1 MQKSLTLYPRYITD
15 GSSFAGILSANG
27 TGQDYRTLSKDK
39 GHEKPD
45 SLVVGTIG
53 FDTSALYGKSKA
65 CVLNEYTISANVWVD
80 PERSDCGVTNT
91 LRPRLITNYAINNTA
106 LTVNSFIDQDSGFG
120 SIGWMN
126 AEKSGAQGR
135 TVTLLSD
142 SRTDVIGYEKML
154 GFYLTMREW
163 QWKVFFTSQ
172 KSYMSNLSANVK
184 YTARYYARF
193 YNENGAKLIETQTVD
208 GGNAPIVTE
217 EVLSACQKEGYRIF
231 GWRANDGNIYS
242 VMPVREDTD
251 INFMPVYERIYF
263 RVTVPEGN
271 GGAWRIRTFDETAQE
286 WVDRETQYL
295 DNNYYC
301 YIAYGEKLK
310 IESTGFIN
318 PSEDL
323 KIIINGTEKTFDGS
337 GGNMLKIFETEKLTE
352 NITVSSVEAVPV
364 YFDITTSSNTGGKV
378 TPSFQTLRASE
389 YSVAFTPDTGYRIS
403 AISKNGSPVTVTDE
417 SGMTITE
424 TAQENVNYEVTFV
437 KIKIPITITH
447 DGGVSV
453 SGETLVDYG
462 DIASLK
468 ITALEGYSIDTVSLN
483 GSVAADFFKKQE
495 SYTIKKP
502 CLEPISI
509 DITSSNNLVTIT
521 ALECENGQIR
531 GDIGT
536 FIKGKGTLEIY
547 AQPSLS
553 YSFES
558 WVGVDWTTREVT
570 IDSATAEDSYTISA
584 TFKKYDCKVEAGFS
598 EYFFIGEYGDLV
610 YGGTVEIVGA
620 SDISQPY
627 GNVTE
632 GYAQAGTDVTFIV
645 HPDDGFEVE
654 RIKWTIAGQEYS
666 TTESSVTFENI
677 LSDREV
683 WIKLAAKKINVTVVV
698 DSPDGKLTGGTHL
711 GRREYTQEFKYG
723 GSTTL
728 EVIPDD
734 GYYFIKWS
742 DDVYNAERDFLIPTH
757 DVTLTAYFRRY
768 EYDID
773 IAAENHGKIELTTD
787 GVTAEGKATAKHFDD
802 VLLKITPDFGWRV
815 SEILLDGVP
824 ITAQATITRHEAR
837 YTLEGVDKAHGF
849 EVRYEPKMYT
859 NGRKLIDYYPPVIAS
874 IKDMQQIVGS
884 QQPMIEELWDAVS
897 FVTENQFIDSS
908 TEEGVKEWEDELGI
922 VPSVHDTFEQ
932 RKKRLKNRWVPDNRF
947 TIPWLWEWLK
957 RVSERDDIRVPT
969 VNDYVLTVRLPAIVD
984 YFTILNELEM
994 YKPANIGVNA
1004 QISLEDGTQKLTAG
1018 VGIVSKFKIT
1028 LESEAIESG
1037 N

>member
-39 GHEKPD
+39 GHENPD
-45 SLVVGTIG
+45 SLVIGTIG

-91 LRPRLITNYAINNTA
+91 LRPRLITNYAISNTA
-106 LTVNSFIDQDSGFG
+106 LTVNSFNDQDSGFG

-135 TVTLLSD
+135 TVTLFSGNMAG
-142 SRTDVIGYEKML
+142 VIGQQKML

-172 KSYMSNLSANVK
+172 KSYMSNLTANVK

-337 GGNMLKIFETEKLTE
+337 GGNVLKIFETEKLTE

-364 YFDITTSSNTGGKV
+364 YFDITTSSNAGGKV

-424 TAQENVNYEVTFV
+424 TARENVNYEVTFV

-462 DIASLK
+462 EMASWK
-468 ITALEGYSIDTVSLN
+468 ITALEGYSIDTVSLD
-483 GSVAADFFKKQE
+483 GSVVADFFKKQE
-495 SYTIKKP
+495 SYTLSRP

-521 ALECENGQIR
+521 ALECENGVIR

-536 FIKGKGTLEIY
+536 FIKGKGVLKLEAKPNEGYYFSSWSGADFAEQNVTL
-547 AQPSLS
+547 
-553 YSFES
+553 
-558 WVGVDWTTREVT
+558 D
-570 IDSATAEDSYTISA
+570 TAEAENSYTLSA
-584 TFKKYDCKVEAGFS
+584 VFEKYKLKITVTTLGKGYVEKSAD
-598 EYFFIGEYGDLV
+598 Y
-610 YGGTVEIVGA
+610 
-620 SDISQPY
+620 
-627 GNVTE
+627 
-632 GYAQAGTDVTFIV
+632 
-645 HPDDGFEVE
+645 
-654 RIKWTIAGQEYS
+654 
-666 TTESSVTFENI
+666 
-677 LSDREV
+677 
-683 WIKLAAKKINVTVVV
+683 V
-698 DSPDGKLTGGTHL
+698 D
-711 GRREYTQEFKYG
+711 YG
-723 GSTTL
+723 GS
-728 EVIPDD
+728 
-734 GYYFIKWS
+734 
-742 DDVYNAERDFLIPTH
+742 
-757 DVTLTAYFRRY
+757 VTLTAIPDYGYFFDSWRY
-768 EYDID
+768 QYELKHENPLTISNIQGDVTEEAWFFPNQVEVALIVQSPDGNVGGMIEVTDYSIPQFEDKWQYGGELTIVATPAEGYRFIRWSDGVSTSVRNFLVPASDTSLTAYCRQFEYDID
-773 IAAENHGKIELTTD
+773 ISSENHGKIELTT
-787 GVTAEGKATAKHFDD
+787 GVVTADGKATAKHFDD

-837 YTLEGVDKAHGF
+837 YTLECVDKAHRF
-849 EVRYEPKMYT
+849 EVRIEPKMYT
-859 NGRKLIDYYPPVIAS
+859 NGRKLIDY
-874 IKDMQQIVGS
+874 
-884 QQPMIEELWDAVS
+884 
-897 FVTENQFIDSS
+897 
-908 TEEGVKEWEDELGI
+908 
-922 VPSVHDTFEQ
+922 
-932 RKKRLKNRWVPDNRF
+932 
-947 TIPWLWEWLK
+947 
-957 RVSERDDIRVPT
+957 
-969 VNDYVLTVRLPAIVD
+969 
-984 YFTILNELEM
+984 
-994 YKPANIGVNA
+994 
-1004 QISLEDGTQKLTAG
+1004 
-1018 VGIVSKFKIT
+1018 
-1028 LESEAIESG
+1028 
-1037 N
+1037 

>member
-1 MQKSLTLYPRYITD
+1 MQKSLKLYPRYITD
-15 GSSFAGILSANG
+15 GSSFGGILSANG

-39 GHEKPD
+39 GHEKTD

-91 LRPRLITNYAINNTA
+91 LRPRLITNYAISNTS
-106 LTVNSFIDQDSGFG
+106 LTVNSFNDQDSGFG

-135 TVTLLSD
+135 TVTLFSGNMAG
-142 SRTDVIGYEKML
+142 VIGQQKML

-337 GGNMLKIFETEKLTE
+337 GGNVLKIFETEKLTE

-424 TAQENVNYEVTFV
+424 TARENVNYEVTFV

-462 DIASLK
+462 DMASWE

-495 SYTIKKP
+495 SYTLKKP

-521 ALECENGQIR
+521 ALECENGVIR

-536 FIKGKGTLEIY
+536 FIKGKGVLRLEAKPDEGYYFSSWSGADFAEQNVTL
-547 AQPSLS
+547 
-553 YSFES
+553 
-558 WVGVDWTTREVT
+558 D
-570 IDSATAEDSYTISA
+570 TAEAENSYTLSA
-584 TFKKYDCKVEAGFS
+584 VFEKYSYKITVTTLGKGYVEKSADYVDYGGS
-598 EYFFIGEYGDLV
+598 VTLTAIPDYGYFFDRWRYQYELRHENPL
-610 YGGTVEIVGA
+610 T
-620 SDISQPY
+620 ISNIQ

-632 GYAQAGTDVTFIV
+632 EAWFLPNQV
-645 HPDDGFEVE
+645 EVAL
-654 RIKWTIAGQEYS
+654 IIQ
-666 TTESSVTFENI
+666 
-677 LSDREV
+677 
-683 WIKLAAKKINVTVVV
+683 
-698 DSPDGKLTGGTHL
+698 SPDGNVGGMIEVTDYSIPQF
-711 GRREYTQEFKYG
+711 EDKWQYG
-723 GSTTL
+723 GELTIVATPA
-728 EVIPDD
+728 E
-734 GYYFIKWS
+734 GYRFIRWS
-742 DDVYNAERDFLIPTH
+742 DGVSTSVRNFLVPASDTS
-757 DVTLTAYFRRY
+757 LTAYFRRY
-768 EYDID
+768 EYDVD
-773 IAAENHGKIELTTD
+773 IEAENHGKIELTTG

-802 VLLKITPDFGWRV
+802 VLMKITPDFGWRV
-815 SEILLDGVP
+815 SEILLDGIP

-837 YTLEGVDKAHGF
+837 YTLECVDKAHGF

-922 VPSVHDTFEQ
+922 VPAANDTFEQ

-947 TIPWLWEWLK
+947 TLPWLWEWLK
-957 RVSERDDIRVPT
+957 RVSERDDIKVPT
-969 VNDYVLTVRLPAIVD
+969 VTDYVLTVRLPAIVD

>member
-15 GSSFAGILSANG
+15 GSSFAGILSSNG

-91 LRPRLITNYAINNTA
+91 LRPRLITNYAISNTS
-106 LTVNSFIDQDSGFG
+106 LTVNSFNDQDSGFG

-135 TVTLLSD
+135 TVTLFSGNMAG
-142 SRTDVIGYEKML
+142 VIGQQKML

-172 KSYMSNLSANVK
+172 KSYMSNLTANVK
-184 YTARYYARF
+184 YTARYIAKF
-193 YNENGAKLIETQTVD
+193 YDINGNLISQQTVE
-208 GGNAPIVTE
+208 GGKAAEITDDILNAVNR
-217 EVLSACQKEGYRIF
+217 EGYNLV
-231 GWRANDGNIYS
+231 GWKASNGNTYTNL
-242 VMPVREDTD
+242 PTFEDTD
-251 INFMPVYERIYF
+251 VSFTPVYERIYF
-263 RVTVPEGN
+263 KFSAP
-271 GGAWRIRTFDETAQE
+271 
-286 WVDRETQYL
+286 
-295 DNNYYC
+295 NYSNVN
-301 YIAYGEKLK
+301 YIIQTYD
-310 IESTGFIN
+310 ESTQGWISNNKLVVNGTIN
-318 PSEDL
+318 WQGEYGVKVKIFLLCDDEKSEDVRVV
-323 KIIINGTEKTFDGS
+323 INGETKTFVCPNS
-337 GGNMLKIFETEKLTE
+337 YSYIQIYETEKLTE

-364 YFDITTSSNTGGKV
+364 YFDITTSSNAGGKV

-389 YSVAFTPDTGYRIS
+389 YSVAFTPDTGYKIS

-417 SGMTITE
+417 TGMTITE

-437 KIKIPITITH
+437 KIKIPVTITH
-447 DGGVSV
+447 DSGVSV

-462 DIASLK
+462 DMASWE
-468 ITALEGYSIDTVSLN
+468 ITALEGCSIDTVSLN
-483 GSVAADFFKKQE
+483 GSVVADFFKKQE
-495 SYTIKKP
+495 SYTLKKP

-598 EYFFIGEYGDLV
+598 EHFFIGEYGDLV

-632 GYAQAGTDVTFIV
+632 GYAEAGTDVTFIV

-654 RIKWTIAGQEYS
+654 RISWTIAGQEYS

-677 LSDREV
+677 LSDRMV

-711 GRREYTQEFKYG
+711 GRREYTQEFNYG

-728 EVIPDD
+728 EVIPDE

-742 DDVYNAERDFLIPTH
+742 DDVYNAKRDFLIPTH

-773 IAAENHGKIELTTD
+773 ISAENHGKIELTTD
-787 GVTAEGKATAKHFDD
+787 GVTSEGKATAKHFDD

-837 YTLEGVDKAHGF
+837 YTLECVDKAHRF

-957 RVSERDDIRVPT
+957 RVSERDDIKVPT
-969 VNDYVLTVRLPAIVD
+969 VTDYVLTVRLPAIVD

-1004 QISLEDGTQKLTAG
+1004 QISLDNGTQKLTAG
-1018 VGIVSKFKIT
+1018 VGIVSTFKIT
-1028 LESEAIESG
+1028 LGREALESG

>member
-15 GSSFAGILSANG
+15 GSSFGGILSSNG

-39 GHEKPD
+39 GHEKTD

-91 LRPRLITNYAINNTA
+91 LRPRLITNYAISNTS
-106 LTVNSFIDQDSGFG
+106 LTVNSFNDQDSGFG

-135 TVTLLSD
+135 TVTLFSGNMAG
-142 SRTDVIGYEKML
+142 VIGQQKML

-337 GGNMLKIFETEKLTE
+337 GGNVLKIFETEKLTE

-424 TAQENVNYEVTFV
+424 TARENVNYEVTFV

-462 DIASLK
+462 SIASWK

-495 SYTIKKP
+495 SYTLKKP

-521 ALECENGQIR
+521 ALECENGVIR

-536 FIKGKGTLEIY
+536 FIKGKGVLRLEAKPDEGYYFSSWSGADFAEQNVTL
-547 AQPSLS
+547 
-553 YSFES
+553 
-558 WVGVDWTTREVT
+558 D
-570 IDSATAEDSYTISA
+570 TAKAENSYTLSA
-584 TFKKYDCKVEAGFS
+584 VFEKYSYKITVTTLGKGYVEKSADYVDYGGS
-598 EYFFIGEYGDLV
+598 VTLTAIPDYGYFFDSWKYQTELKHENPLTISNIQGD
-610 YGGTVEIVGA
+610 
-620 SDISQPY
+620 
-627 GNVTE
+627 VTE
-632 GYAQAGTDVTFIV
+632 EAWFFPNQVEVALIV
-645 HPDDGFEVE
+645 
-654 RIKWTIAGQEYS
+654 Q
-666 TTESSVTFENI
+666 
-677 LSDREV
+677 
-683 WIKLAAKKINVTVVV
+683 
-698 DSPDGKLTGGTHL
+698 SPDGNVGGMIEVTDYSIPQF
-711 GRREYTQEFKYG
+711 EDKWQYG
-723 GSTTL
+723 GELTIVATPA
-728 EVIPDD
+728 E
-734 GYYFIKWS
+734 GYRFIRWS
-742 DDVYNAERDFLIPTH
+742 DGVSTSVRKFLVPASDTS
-757 DVTLTAYFRRY
+757 LTAYFRRY

-773 IAAENHGKIELTTD
+773 ISAENHGKIELTTG
-787 GVTAEGKATAKHFDD
+787 GVTAEGKVTAKHFDD

-815 SEILLDGVP
+815 SEILLDGIP
-824 ITAQATITRHEAR
+824 ITVQATITRHEAR
-837 YTLEGVDKAHGF
+837 YTLECVDKAHRF

-859 NGRKLIDYYPPVIAS
+859 NGRRLIDYYPPVIAS

-969 VNDYVLTVRLPAIVD
+969 VSDYVLTVRLPAIVD

-1004 QISLEDGTQKLTAG
+1004 QISLDNGTQKLTSG

>member
-91 LRPRLITNYAINNTA
+91 LRPRLITNYAISNTS
-106 LTVNSFIDQDSGFG
+106 LTVNSFNDQDSGFG

-135 TVTLLSD
+135 TVTLFSGNMAG
-142 SRTDVIGYEKML
+142 VIGQQKML

-310 IESTGFIN
+310 IDSIGFIN

-323 KIIINGTEKTFDGS
+323 KVTINGTEKTFDGS
-337 GGNMLKIFETEKLTE
+337 GGNVIKIFETEKLTE

-364 YFDITTSSNTGGKV
+364 YFDITTSSNTGGEI

-389 YSVAFTPDTGYRIS
+389 YSVAFTPDTGYKIS

-424 TAQENVNYEVTFV
+424 TARENVNYEVTFV
-437 KIKIPITITH
+437 KIKIQITITH

-462 DIASLK
+462 DMASWE

-483 GSVAADFFKKQE
+483 GSVVADFFKKQE
-495 SYTIKKP
+495 SYTLKKP

-521 ALECENGQIR
+521 ALECENGEIV

-536 FIKGKGTLEIY
+536 FIKGKGVLKLEAKPDEGYYFSSWSGADFAEQNVTLDTAEAENSY
-547 AQPSLS
+547 TLGAVFEK
-553 YSFES
+553 YSFKITVTTLGKGYVEKS
-558 WVGVDWTTREVT
+558 ADYVDYGGSVT
-570 IDSATAEDSYTISA
+570 LTAIPDYGYFFDRWRYQSELKHENPLTISN
-584 TFKKYDCKVEAGFS
+584 
-598 EYFFIGEYGDLV
+598 IQ
-610 YGGTVEIVGA
+610 GG
-620 SDISQPY
+620 
-627 GNVTE
+627 VTE
-632 GYAQAGTDVTFIV
+632 EAWFFPNQVEVALIV
-645 HPDDGFEVE
+645 
-654 RIKWTIAGQEYS
+654 Q
-666 TTESSVTFENI
+666 
-677 LSDREV
+677 
-683 WIKLAAKKINVTVVV
+683 
-698 DSPDGKLTGGTHL
+698 SPDGNVGGMIEVTDYSIPQF
-711 GRREYTQEFKYG
+711 EDKWQYG
-723 GSTTL
+723 GELTIVATPA
-728 EVIPDD
+728 E
-734 GYYFIKWS
+734 GYRFIRWS
-742 DDVYNAERDFLIPTH
+742 DGVSTSVRNFLVPASDTS
-757 DVTLTAYFRRY
+757 LTAYFRRY
-768 EYDID
+768 EYDVD
-773 IAAENHGKIELTTD
+773 IEAENHGKIELTTD

-837 YTLEGVDKAHGF
+837 YILECVDKAHRF

-947 TIPWLWEWLK
+947 TLPWLWEWLK
-957 RVSERDDIRVPT
+957 RVSERDDIKIPT
-969 VNDYVLTVRLPAIVD
+969 VSDYVLTVRLPAIVD

-1004 QISLEDGTQKLTAG
+1004 QISLEDGTQKLTSG

-1028 LESEAIESG
+1028 LESEALESG

>member
-15 GSSFAGILSANG
+15 GSSFAGILSSNG

-39 GHEKPD
+39 GHEKSD

-91 LRPRLITNYAINNTA
+91 LRPRLITNYAISNTA

-135 TVTLLSD
+135 TVTLFSGNMAG
-142 SRTDVIGYEKML
+142 VIGQQKML

-337 GGNMLKIFETEKLTE
+337 GGNVLKIFETEKLTE

-378 TPSFQTLRASE
+378 TPGFQTLRASE

-424 TAQENVNYEVTFV
+424 TARENVNYEVTFV

-462 DIASLK
+462 DMASWE

-483 GSVAADFFKKQE
+483 GSVVADFFKKQE
-495 SYTIKKP
+495 SYTLKKP

-521 ALECENGQIR
+521 ALECENGEIV

-536 FIKGKGTLEIY
+536 FIKGKGVLRLEAKPDEGYYFSSWSGADFAEQNVTL
-547 AQPSLS
+547 
-553 YSFES
+553 
-558 WVGVDWTTREVT
+558 D
-570 IDSATAEDSYTISA
+570 TAEAENSYTLSA
-584 TFKKYDCKVEAGFS
+584 VFEKYSYKITVTTLGKGYVEKSADYVDYGGS
-598 EYFFIGEYGDLV
+598 VTLTAIPDYGYFFDRWRYQYELKHENPLTISNIQGD
-610 YGGTVEIVGA
+610 
-620 SDISQPY
+620 
-627 GNVTE
+627 VTE
-632 GYAQAGTDVTFIV
+632 EAWFLPNQVEVALIV
-645 HPDDGFEVE
+645 
-654 RIKWTIAGQEYS
+654 Q
-666 TTESSVTFENI
+666 
-677 LSDREV
+677 
-683 WIKLAAKKINVTVVV
+683 
-698 DSPDGKLTGGTHL
+698 SPDGNVGGMIEVTDYSIPQF
-711 GRREYTQEFKYG
+711 EDKWQYG
-723 GSTTL
+723 GELTIVATPA
-728 EVIPDD
+728 E
-734 GYYFIKWS
+734 GYRFIRWS
-742 DDVYNAERDFLIPTH
+742 DGVSTSVRNFLVPASDTS
-757 DVTLTAYFRRY
+757 LTAYFRRY

-773 IAAENHGKIELTTD
+773 IAAENHGKIELTTG

-837 YTLEGVDKAHGF
+837 YTLECVDKAHRF

-859 NGRKLIDYYPPVIAS
+859 NGRRLIDYYPPVIAS

-922 VPSVHDTFEQ
+922 VPAANDTFEQ

-947 TIPWLWEWLK
+947 TLPWLWEWLK
-957 RVSERDDIRVPT
+957 RVSERDDIKIPT
-969 VNDYVLTVRLPAIVD
+969 VTDYVLTVRLPAIVD

-1004 QISLEDGTQKLTAG
+1004 QISLDNGTQKLTAG
-1018 VGIVSKFKIT
+1018 VGIVSTFKIT

>member
-135 TVTLLSD
+135 TVTLFSGNMAG
-142 SRTDVIGYEKML
+142 VIGQQKML

-310 IESTGFIN
+310 IDSIGFIN

-337 GGNMLKIFETEKLTE
+337 GGNVIKIFETEKLTE

-364 YFDITTSSNTGGKV
+364 YFDITISSNAGGKV

-417 SGMTITE
+417 TGMTITE
-424 TAQENVNYEVTFV
+424 TARENVNYEVTFV

-462 DIASLK
+462 DMASWE

-483 GSVAADFFKKQE
+483 GSVVADFFKKQE
-495 SYTIKKP
+495 SYTLKKP

-521 ALECENGQIR
+521 ALECENGEIV

-536 FIKGKGTLEIY
+536 FIKGKGVLKLEAKPDEGYYFSSWSGADFAEQNVTL
-547 AQPSLS
+547 
-553 YSFES
+553 
-558 WVGVDWTTREVT
+558 D
-570 IDSATAEDSYTISA
+570 TAEAENSYTLSA
-584 TFKKYDCKVEAGFS
+584 VFEKYSYKITVTTLGKGYVEKSADYVDYGGS
-598 EYFFIGEYGDLV
+598 VTLTAIPDYGYFFDRWRYQYELRHENPLTISNIQGD
-610 YGGTVEIVGA
+610 
-620 SDISQPY
+620 
-627 GNVTE
+627 VTE
-632 GYAQAGTDVTFIV
+632 EAWFLPNQVEVALIV
-645 HPDDGFEVE
+645 
-654 RIKWTIAGQEYS
+654 Q
-666 TTESSVTFENI
+666 
-677 LSDREV
+677 
-683 WIKLAAKKINVTVVV
+683 
-698 DSPDGKLTGGTHL
+698 SPDGNVGGMIEVTDYSIPQF
-711 GRREYTQEFKYG
+711 EDKWQYG
-723 GSTTL
+723 GELTIVATPA
-728 EVIPDD
+728 E
-734 GYYFIKWS
+734 GYRFIKWS
-742 DDVYNAERDFLIPTH
+742 DGVSTSVRNFLVPASDTS
-757 DVTLTAYFRRY
+757 LTAYFRRY

-773 IAAENHGKIELTTD
+773 ISAENHGKIELTTG

-837 YTLEGVDKAHGF
+837 YTLECVDKAHRF

-859 NGRKLIDYYPPVIAS
+859 NGRRLIDYYPPVIAS

-947 TIPWLWEWLK
+947 TLPWLWEWLK

-969 VNDYVLTVRLPAIVD
+969 VSDYVLTVRLPAIVD

-1028 LESEAIESG
+1028 LESEALESG

>member
-15 GSSFAGILSANG
+15 GSSFGGILSSNG

-135 TVTLLSD
+135 TVTLFSGNMAG
-142 SRTDVIGYEKML
+142 VIGQQKML

-172 KSYMSNLSANVK
+172 KSYMSNLTANVK

-310 IESTGFIN
+310 IDSIGFIN

-323 KIIINGTEKTFDGS
+323 KVIINGTEKTFDGS
-337 GGNMLKIFETEKLTE
+337 GGNVLKIFETEKLTE

-424 TAQENVNYEVTFV
+424 TARENVNYEVTFA
-437 KIKIPITITH
+437 KIKIQITITH

-462 DIASLK
+462 SIASWE

-495 SYTIKKP
+495 SYTLKKP

-521 ALECENGQIR
+521 ALECENGEIV

-536 FIKGKGTLEIY
+536 FIKGKGILKLEAKPDEGYYFSSWSGADFAEQNVTLDTAEAENSY
-547 AQPSLS
+547 TLS
-553 YSFES
+553 AVFEKYSYKITVTTLGRGYVEKSADYVDYGGSVTLTAIPDYGYFFDS
-558 WVGVDWTTREVT
+558 WRYHQYEPELKHKNPLTISNIQGHVTEEAWFLPNQVGV
-570 IDSATAEDSYTISA
+570 A
-584 TFKKYDCKVEAGFS
+584 
-598 EYFFIGEYGDLV
+598 L
-610 YGGTVEIVGA
+610 IV
-620 SDISQPY
+620 Q
-627 GNVTE
+627 
-632 GYAQAGTDVTFIV
+632 
-645 HPDDGFEVE
+645 
-654 RIKWTIAGQEYS
+654 
-666 TTESSVTFENI
+666 
-677 LSDREV
+677 
-683 WIKLAAKKINVTVVV
+683 
-698 DSPDGKLTGGTHL
+698 SPDGNVGGMIEVTDYSIPQF
-711 GRREYTQEFKYG
+711 EDKWQYG
-723 GSTTL
+723 GELTIVATPA
-728 EVIPDD
+728 E
-734 GYYFIKWS
+734 GYRFIKWS
-742 DDVYNAERDFLIPTH
+742 DGVSTSVRNFLVPASDTS
-757 DVTLTAYFRRY
+757 LTAYFRRY
-768 EYDID
+768 EYDVD
-773 IAAENHGKIELTTD
+773 IAAENHGKIELTT
-787 GVTAEGKATAKHFDD
+787 GGATTEGKATAKHFDN

-837 YTLEGVDKAHGF
+837 YTLEGVDKAHRF

-859 NGRKLIDYYPPVIAS
+859 NGRRLIDYYPPVIAS

-969 VNDYVLTVRLPAIVD
+969 VSDYVLTVRLPAIVD

-1004 QISLEDGTQKLTAG
+1004 QISLDNGTQKLTSG

>member
-1 MQKSLTLYPRYITD
+1 MQKSLKLYPRYITD
-15 GSSFAGILSANG
+15 GSSFGGILSANG

-39 GHEKPD
+39 GHEKTD

-91 LRPRLITNYAINNTA
+91 LRPRLITNYAISNTS
-106 LTVNSFIDQDSGFG
+106 LTVNSFNDQDSGFG

-135 TVTLLSD
+135 TVTLFSGNMAG
-142 SRTDVIGYEKML
+142 VIGQQKML

-310 IESTGFIN
+310 IDSIGFIN

-337 GGNMLKIFETEKLTE
+337 GGNVLKIFETEKLTE

-364 YFDITTSSNTGGKV
+364 YFNITTSSNAGGKV

-389 YSVAFTPDTGYRIS
+389 YSVAFTPDTGYKIS

-424 TAQENVNYEVTFV
+424 TAQENVNYEATFV

-462 DIASLK
+462 DMASWK
-468 ITALEGYSIDTVSLN
+468 ITALEGYSIDTVSLD
-483 GSVAADFFKKQE
+483 GSVVADFFKKQE
-495 SYTIKKP
+495 SYTLKKP

-521 ALECENGQIR
+521 ALECENGEIV

-536 FIKGKGTLEIY
+536 FIKGKGVLRLEAKPDEGYYFSSWSGADFAEQNVTL
-547 AQPSLS
+547 
-553 YSFES
+553 
-558 WVGVDWTTREVT
+558 D
-570 IDSATAEDSYTISA
+570 TAEAENSYTLSA
-584 TFKKYDCKVEAGFS
+584 VFEKYSYKITVTTLGKGYVEKSADYVDYGGS
-598 EYFFIGEYGDLV
+598 VTLTAIPDYGYFFDRWRYQYELRHENPLTISNIQGD
-610 YGGTVEIVGA
+610 
-620 SDISQPY
+620 
-627 GNVTE
+627 VTE
-632 GYAQAGTDVTFIV
+632 EAWFFPNQVEVALIV
-645 HPDDGFEVE
+645 
-654 RIKWTIAGQEYS
+654 Q
-666 TTESSVTFENI
+666 
-677 LSDREV
+677 
-683 WIKLAAKKINVTVVV
+683 
-698 DSPDGKLTGGTHL
+698 SPDGNVGGMIEVTDYSIPQF
-711 GRREYTQEFKYG
+711 EDKWQYG
-723 GSTTL
+723 GELTIVATPA
-728 EVIPDD
+728 E
-734 GYYFIKWS
+734 GYRFIKWS
-742 DDVYNAERDFLIPTH
+742 DGVSTSVRNFLVPASDTS
-757 DVTLTAYFRRY
+757 LTAYFRRY

-773 IAAENHGKIELTTD
+773 IAAENHGKIELTT
-787 GVTAEGKATAKHFDD
+787 GGATTEGKATAKHFDN

-849 EVRYEPKMYT
+849 EVRFEPKMYT

-957 RVSERDDIRVPT
+957 RVSERDDIKIPT
-969 VNDYVLTVRLPAIVD
+969 VSDYVLTVRLPAIVD

-1004 QISLEDGTQKLTAG
+1004 QISLEDGTQKLTSG

>member
-39 GHEKPD
+39 GHEKTD

-53 FDTSALYGKSKA
+53 FDTSALHGKSKA

-91 LRPRLITNYAINNTA
+91 LRPRLITNYAISNTA

-135 TVTLLSD
+135 TVTLFSGNMAG
-142 SRTDVIGYEKML
+142 VIGQQKML

-337 GGNMLKIFETEKLTE
+337 GGNVLKIFETEKLTE

-364 YFDITTSSNTGGKV
+364 YFDITTSSNAGGKV
-378 TPSFQTLRASE
+378 TPGFQTLRASE

-424 TAQENVNYEVTFV
+424 TARENVNYEVTFV

-447 DGGVSV
+447 DGAVSV

-462 DIASLK
+462 DMASWE

-483 GSVAADFFKKQE
+483 GSVVADFFKKQE
-495 SYTIKKP
+495 SYTLKKP

-521 ALECENGQIR
+521 ALECENGGIV

-536 FIKGKGTLEIY
+536 FIKGKGVLKLEAKPDEGYYFSSWSGADFAEQNVTL
-547 AQPSLS
+547 
-553 YSFES
+553 
-558 WVGVDWTTREVT
+558 D
-570 IDSATAEDSYTISA
+570 TAEAENSYTLSA
-584 TFKKYDCKVEAGFS
+584 VFEKYSYKITVTTLGKGYVEKSADYVDYGGS
-598 EYFFIGEYGDLV
+598 VTLTAIPDYGYFFDRWRYQYELKHENPLTISNIQGD
-610 YGGTVEIVGA
+610 
-620 SDISQPY
+620 
-627 GNVTE
+627 VTE
-632 GYAQAGTDVTFIV
+632 EAWFLPNQVKVALIV
-645 HPDDGFEVE
+645 
-654 RIKWTIAGQEYS
+654 Q
-666 TTESSVTFENI
+666 
-677 LSDREV
+677 
-683 WIKLAAKKINVTVVV
+683 
-698 DSPDGKLTGGTHL
+698 SPDGNVGGMIEVTDYSIPQF
-711 GRREYTQEFKYG
+711 EDKWQYG
-723 GSTTL
+723 GELTIVATPA
-728 EVIPDD
+728 E
-734 GYYFIKWS
+734 GYRFIKWS
-742 DDVYNAERDFLIPTH
+742 DGVSTSVRKFLVPASDTS
-757 DVTLTAYFRRY
+757 LTAYFRRY

-773 IAAENHGKIELTTD
+773 ISAENHGKNELTTD
-787 GVTAEGKATAKHFDD
+787 GVTAEGKVTAKHFDD

-837 YTLEGVDKAHGF
+837 YTLEGVDKAHRF

-859 NGRKLIDYYPPVIAS
+859 NGRRLIDYYPPVIAS

-908 TEEGVKEWEDELGI
+908 TEEGVKEWGDELGI

-947 TIPWLWEWLK
+947 TLPWLWEWLK
-957 RVSERDDIRVPT
+957 RVSERDDIKIPT
-969 VNDYVLTVRLPAIVD
+969 VTDYVLTVRLPAIVD

-1018 VGIVSKFKIT
+1018 VGIVSTFKIT

>member
-15 GSSFAGILSANG
+15 GSSFGGILSSNG

-45 SLVVGTIG
+45 SLVIGTIG

-91 LRPRLITNYAINNTA
+91 LRPRLITSYAINNTS
-106 LTVNSFIDQDSGFG
+106 LTVNSFNDQDSGFG

-135 TVTLLSD
+135 TVTLFSGNMAG
-142 SRTDVIGYEKML
+142 VIGQQKML

-310 IESTGFIN
+310 IDSIGFIN

-323 KIIINGTEKTFDGS
+323 KVIINGTEKTFDGS
-337 GGNMLKIFETEKLTE
+337 DGNVIKIFETEKLTE

-364 YFDITTSSNTGGKV
+364 YFDITTSSNAGGKV

-403 AISKNGSPVTVTDE
+403 AIIKNGSPVTVTNE

-424 TAQENVNYEVTFV
+424 TAQENVNYEATFV
-437 KIKIPITITH
+437 KIKIPVTITH
-447 DGGVSV
+447 DSGVSV

-462 DIASLK
+462 DMASWE

-483 GSVAADFFKKQE
+483 GSVVADFFKKQE
-495 SYTIKKP
+495 SYTLKKP

-521 ALECENGQIR
+521 ALECENGEIV

-536 FIKGKGTLEIY
+536 FIKGKGVLKLEAKPDEGYYFSSWSGADFAEQNVTL
-547 AQPSLS
+547 
-553 YSFES
+553 
-558 WVGVDWTTREVT
+558 D
-570 IDSATAEDSYTISA
+570 TAEAENSYTLSA
-584 TFKKYDCKVEAGFS
+584 VFEKYSYKITVTTLGKGYVEKSADYVDYGGS
-598 EYFFIGEYGDLV
+598 VTLTAIPDYGYFFDRWRYQYELRHENPLTISNIQGD
-610 YGGTVEIVGA
+610 
-620 SDISQPY
+620 
-627 GNVTE
+627 VTE
-632 GYAQAGTDVTFIV
+632 EAWFLPNQVEVALIV
-645 HPDDGFEVE
+645 
-654 RIKWTIAGQEYS
+654 Q
-666 TTESSVTFENI
+666 
-677 LSDREV
+677 
-683 WIKLAAKKINVTVVV
+683 
-698 DSPDGKLTGGTHL
+698 SPDGNVGGMIEVTDYSIPQF
-711 GRREYTQEFKYG
+711 EDKWQYG
-723 GSTTL
+723 GELTIVATPA
-728 EVIPDD
+728 E
-734 GYYFIKWS
+734 GYRFIRWS
-742 DDVYNAERDFLIPTH
+742 DGVSTSVRNFLVPASDTS
-757 DVTLTAYFRRY
+757 LTAYFRRY

-773 IAAENHGKIELTTD
+773 IAAENHGKIELTTG
-787 GVTAEGKATAKHFDD
+787 GVTAEGKVTAKHFDD

-837 YTLEGVDKAHGF
+837 YTLECVDKAHRF

-922 VPSVHDTFEQ
+922 VPSVYDTFEQ

-969 VNDYVLTVRLPAIVD
+969 VTDYVLTVRLPAIVD

-1004 QISLEDGTQKLTAG
+1004 QISLEDGTQKLTSG

-1028 LESEAIESG
+1028 LESEVIDSE
-1037 N
+1037 NQTD

>member
-39 GHEKPD
+39 GHEKSD

-91 LRPRLITNYAINNTA
+91 LRPRLITNYAISNTS

-120 SIGWMN
+120 SIGWMD

-135 TVTLLSD
+135 TVTLFSGNMAG
-142 SRTDVIGYEKML
+142 VIGQQKML

-163 QWKVFFTSQ
+163 RWKVFFTSQ
-172 KSYMSNLSANVK
+172 KSYMSNLTANVK
-184 YTARYYARF
+184 YTARYIAKF
-193 YNENGAKLIETQTVD
+193 YDINGNLISQQTVE
-208 GGNAPIVTE
+208 GGKAAEITDDILNAVNR
-217 EVLSACQKEGYRIF
+217 EGYKLV
-231 GWRANDGNIYS
+231 GWKASNGNTY
-242 VMPVREDTD
+242 VNLPTFEDTD
-251 INFMPVYERIYF
+251 VSFTPVYERIYF
-263 RVTVPEGN
+263 KFSAP
-271 GGAWRIRTFDETAQE
+271 
-286 WVDRETQYL
+286 
-295 DNNYYC
+295 NYSNVN
-301 YIAYGEKLK
+301 YIIQTYD
-310 IESTGFIN
+310 ESTQGWISNNKLVVNGTIN
-318 PSEDL
+318 WQGEYGVKVKIFLLCDYEKSEDVL
-323 KIIINGTEKTFDGS
+323 AVINGETKTFVCPNSYSYIQIYD
-337 GGNMLKIFETEKLTE
+337 TEKLTE

-364 YFDITTSSNTGGKV
+364 YFDIVTSANSGGTVTSS
-378 TPSFQTLRASE
+378 FQALRASK
-389 YSVAFTPDTGYRIS
+389 YSVVITPDTGYRIS
-403 AISKNGSPVTVTDE
+403 SISKNGSPVTVADE

-424 TAQENVNYEVTFV
+424 TARENVNYEVTFA
-437 KIKIPITITH
+437 KIKIQITITH

-462 DIASLK
+462 SIASWE

-495 SYTIKKP
+495 SYTLKKP

-521 ALECENGQIR
+521 ALECENGEIV

-536 FIKGKGTLEIY
+536 FIKGKGVLKLEAKPDEGYYFSSWSGADFAEQNVTL
-547 AQPSLS
+547 
-553 YSFES
+553 
-558 WVGVDWTTREVT
+558 D
-570 IDSATAEDSYTISA
+570 TAEAENSYTLSA
-584 TFKKYDCKVEAGFS
+584 VFEKYSYKITVTTLGKGYVEKSADYVDYGGS
-598 EYFFIGEYGDLV
+598 VTLTAIPDYGYFFDRWRYQYELRHENPL
-610 YGGTVEIVGA
+610 T
-620 SDISQPY
+620 ISNIQ

-632 GYAQAGTDVTFIV
+632 EAWFLPNQVEVALIV
-645 HPDDGFEVE
+645 
-654 RIKWTIAGQEYS
+654 Q
-666 TTESSVTFENI
+666 
-677 LSDREV
+677 
-683 WIKLAAKKINVTVVV
+683 
-698 DSPDGKLTGGTHL
+698 SPDGNVGGMIEVTDYNFAPIDGEWQYGDELTIVATPA
-711 GRREYTQEFKYG
+711 E
-723 GSTTL
+723 
-728 EVIPDD
+728 
-734 GYYFIKWS
+734 GYRFIRWS
-742 DDVYNAERDFLIPTH
+742 DGVSTSVRKFLVPASDTS
-757 DVTLTAYFRRY
+757 LTAYFRRY

-773 IAAENHGKIELTTD
+773 IAAENHGKIELTTG

-824 ITAQATITRHEAR
+824 ITAQVTITRHEAR
-837 YTLEGVDKAHGF
+837 YTLECVDKAHRF

-859 NGRKLIDYYPPVIAS
+859 NGRRLIDYYPPVIAS

-969 VNDYVLTVRLPAIVD
+969 VSDYVLTVRLPAIVD

-1004 QISLEDGTQKLTAG
+1004 QISLEDGTHKLTSG

>member
-39 GHEKPD
+39 GHEKTD

-80 PERSDCGVTNT
+80 PEKSDCGVTNT
-91 LRPRLITNYAINNTA
+91 LRPRLITSYAINNTS
-106 LTVNSFIDQDSGFG
+106 LTVNSFNDQDSGFG

-135 TVTLLSD
+135 TVTLFSGNMAG
-142 SRTDVIGYEKML
+142 VIGQQKML

-337 GGNMLKIFETEKLTE
+337 GGNVIKIFETEKLTE

-364 YFDITTSSNTGGKV
+364 YFDITTSSNSGGKV
-378 TPSFQTLRASE
+378 TPSFQTLRASD

-424 TAQENVNYEVTFV
+424 TARENVNYEVTFV

-462 DIASLK
+462 DMASWE

-495 SYTIKKP
+495 SYTLKKP

-521 ALECENGQIR
+521 ALECENGGIV

-536 FIKGKGTLEIY
+536 FIKGKGVLKLEAKPDEGYYFSSWSGADFAEQNVTL
-547 AQPSLS
+547 
-553 YSFES
+553 
-558 WVGVDWTTREVT
+558 D
-570 IDSATAEDSYTISA
+570 TAEAENSYTLSA
-584 TFKKYDCKVEAGFS
+584 VFEKYKLKITVTTLGKGYVEKSADYVDYGGS
-598 EYFFIGEYGDLV
+598 VTLTAIPDYGYFFDSWKYQSELKHENPL
-610 YGGTVEIVGA
+610 T
-620 SDISQPY
+620 ISNIQGY
-627 GNVTE
+627 VTE
-632 GYAQAGTDVTFIV
+632 EAWFFPNQVEVALIV
-645 HPDDGFEVE
+645 
-654 RIKWTIAGQEYS
+654 Q
-666 TTESSVTFENI
+666 
-677 LSDREV
+677 
-683 WIKLAAKKINVTVVV
+683 
-698 DSPDGKLTGGTHL
+698 SPDGNVGGMIEVTDYSIPQF
-711 GRREYTQEFKYG
+711 EDKWQYG
-723 GSTTL
+723 GELTIVATPA
-728 EVIPDD
+728 E
-734 GYYFIKWS
+734 GYRFIRWS
-742 DDVYNAERDFLIPTH
+742 DGVSTSVRNFLVPASDTS
-757 DVTLTAYFRRY
+757 LTAYFRRY
-768 EYDID
+768 EYDVD
-773 IAAENHGKIELTTD
+773 IEAENHGKIELTTG

-837 YTLEGVDKAHGF
+837 YTLECVDKAHRF

-859 NGRKLIDYYPPVIAS
+859 NGRRLIDYYPPVIAS

-922 VPSVHDTFEQ
+922 VPSASDTFEQ

-947 TIPWLWEWLK
+947 TLPWLWEWLK
-957 RVSERDDIRVPT
+957 RVSERDDIKIPT
-969 VNDYVLTVRLPAIVD
+969 VSDYVLTVRLPAIVD

-1004 QISLEDGTQKLTAG
+1004 QISLDDGTQKLTAG

-1028 LESEAIESG
+1028 LESEVIDSE
-1037 N
+1037 NQTD

>member
-1 MQKSLTLYPRYITD
+1 MQKSLKLYPRYITD
-15 GSSFAGILSANG
+15 GSSFAGILSSNG

-39 GHEKPD
+39 GHEKTD

-53 FDTSALYGKSKA
+53 FDTSALYGKSRA

-91 LRPRLITNYAINNTA
+91 LRPRLITNYAISNTA
-106 LTVNSFIDQDSGFG
+106 LSVNSFIDQDSGFG
-120 SIGWMN
+120 KIGWMN
-126 AEKSGAQGR
+126 AEKSGAQSR
-135 TVTLLSD
+135 TVTLFSGNMAG
-142 SRTDVIGYEKML
+142 VIGQQKML

-172 KSYMSNLSANVK
+172 KSYMSNLTANVK

-337 GGNMLKIFETEKLTE
+337 GGNVLKIFETEKLTE

-364 YFDITTSSNTGGKV
+364 YFDIATSSNAGGEI
-378 TPSFQTLRASE
+378 TPGFQTLRASE

-437 KIKIPITITH
+437 KIKIQITITH

-462 DIASLK
+462 SIASWE

-483 GSVAADFFKKQE
+483 GSVVADFFKKQE
-495 SYTIKKP
+495 SYTLKKP

-521 ALECENGQIR
+521 ALECENGGIV

-536 FIKGKGTLEIY
+536 FIKGKGVLRLEAKPDEGYYFSSWSGADFAEQNVTL
-547 AQPSLS
+547 
-553 YSFES
+553 
-558 WVGVDWTTREVT
+558 D
-570 IDSATAEDSYTISA
+570 TAEAENSYTLSA
-584 TFKKYDCKVEAGFS
+584 VFEKYSYKITVTTLGKGYVEKSADYVDYGGS
-598 EYFFIGEYGDLV
+598 VTLTAIPDYGYFFDRWRYQYELRHENPLTISNIQGD
-610 YGGTVEIVGA
+610 
-620 SDISQPY
+620 
-627 GNVTE
+627 VTE
-632 GYAQAGTDVTFIV
+632 EAWFLPNQVEVALIV
-645 HPDDGFEVE
+645 
-654 RIKWTIAGQEYS
+654 Q
-666 TTESSVTFENI
+666 
-677 LSDREV
+677 
-683 WIKLAAKKINVTVVV
+683 
-698 DSPDGKLTGGTHL
+698 SPDGNVGGMIEVTDYSIPQF
-711 GRREYTQEFKYG
+711 EDKWQYG
-723 GSTTL
+723 GELTIVATPA
-728 EVIPDD
+728 E
-734 GYYFIKWS
+734 GYRFIRWS
-742 DDVYNAERDFLIPTH
+742 DGVSTSVRNFLVPASDTS
-757 DVTLTAYFRRY
+757 LTAYFRRY

-773 IAAENHGKIELTTD
+773 IAAENHGKIELTTG

-837 YTLEGVDKAHGF
+837 YILECVDKAHRF
-849 EVRYEPKMYT
+849 EVRFEPKMYT

-969 VNDYVLTVRLPAIVD
+969 VSDYVLTVRLPAIVD

-1004 QISLEDGTQKLTAG
+1004 QISLDNGTQKLTAG

-1028 LESEAIESG
+1028 LGKEALENG

>member
-15 GSSFAGILSANG
+15 GSSFGGILSSNG

-39 GHEKPD
+39 GHEKSD

-91 LRPRLITNYAINNTA
+91 LRPRLITNYAISNTS
-106 LTVNSFIDQDSGFG
+106 LTVNSFNDQDSGFG

-135 TVTLLSD
+135 TVTLFSGNMAG
-142 SRTDVIGYEKML
+142 VIGQQKML

-323 KIIINGTEKTFDGS
+323 KVIINGTEKTFDGS
-337 GGNMLKIFETEKLTE
+337 GGNVLKIFETEKLTE

-364 YFDITTSSNTGGKV
+364 YFDITTSSNAGGKV

-462 DIASLK
+462 SIASWE
-468 ITALEGYSIDTVSLN
+468 ITALEGCSIDTVSLN

-495 SYTIKKP
+495 SYTLKKP

-521 ALECENGQIR
+521 ALECENGEIV

-536 FIKGKGTLEIY
+536 FIKGKGVLKLEAKPDEGYYFSSWSGADFAEQNVTLDTAEAENSY
-547 AQPSLS
+547 TLGAVFEK
-553 YSFES
+553 YSFKITVTTLGKGYVEKS
-558 WVGVDWTTREVT
+558 ADYVDYGGSVT
-570 IDSATAEDSYTISA
+570 LTAIPDYGYFFDRWRYQSELKHENPLTISN
-584 TFKKYDCKVEAGFS
+584 
-598 EYFFIGEYGDLV
+598 IQ
-610 YGGTVEIVGA
+610 GG
-620 SDISQPY
+620 
-627 GNVTE
+627 VTE
-632 GYAQAGTDVTFIV
+632 EAWFFPNQVEVALIV
-645 HPDDGFEVE
+645 
-654 RIKWTIAGQEYS
+654 Q
-666 TTESSVTFENI
+666 
-677 LSDREV
+677 
-683 WIKLAAKKINVTVVV
+683 
-698 DSPDGKLTGGTHL
+698 SPDGNVGGMIEVTDYSIPQF
-711 GRREYTQEFKYG
+711 EDKWQYG
-723 GSTTL
+723 GELTIVATPA
-728 EVIPDD
+728 E
-734 GYYFIKWS
+734 GYRFIRWS
-742 DDVYNAERDFLIPTH
+742 DGVSTSVRNFLVPASDTS
-757 DVTLTAYFRRY
+757 LTAYFRRY

-773 IAAENHGKIELTTD
+773 ISAENHGKIELTT
-787 GVTAEGKATAKHFDD
+787 GGATTEGKATAKHFDD

-837 YTLEGVDKAHGF
+837 YILECVDKAHRF

-859 NGRKLIDYYPPVIAS
+859 NGRRLIDYYPPVIAS

-947 TIPWLWEWLK
+947 TLPWLWEWLK

-969 VNDYVLTVRLPAIVD
+969 VSDYVLTVRLPAIVD

-1028 LESEAIESG
+1028 LGREAKESG

>member
-1 MQKSLTLYPRYITD
+1 MQKSLKLYPRYITD
-15 GSSFAGILSANG
+15 GSSFGGILSANG

-39 GHEKPD
+39 GHEKTD

-91 LRPRLITNYAINNTA
+91 LRPRLITNYAISNTS
-106 LTVNSFIDQDSGFG
+106 LTVNSFNDQDSGFG

-135 TVTLLSD
+135 TVTLFSGNMAG
-142 SRTDVIGYEKML
+142 VIGQQKML

-337 GGNMLKIFETEKLTE
+337 GGNVLKIFETEKLTE

-424 TAQENVNYEVTFV
+424 TARENVNYEVTFV

-462 DIASLK
+462 DMASWE

-495 SYTIKKP
+495 SYTLKKP

-521 ALECENGQIR
+521 ALECENGVIR

-536 FIKGKGTLEIY
+536 FIKGKGVLRLEAKPDEGYYFSSWSGADFAEQNVTL
-547 AQPSLS
+547 
-553 YSFES
+553 
-558 WVGVDWTTREVT
+558 D
-570 IDSATAEDSYTISA
+570 TAEAENSYTLSA
-584 TFKKYDCKVEAGFS
+584 VFEKYSYKITVTTLGKGYVEKSADYVDYGGS
-598 EYFFIGEYGDLV
+598 VTLTAIPDYGYFFDRWRYQYELRHENPL
-610 YGGTVEIVGA
+610 T
-620 SDISQPY
+620 ISNIQ

-632 GYAQAGTDVTFIV
+632 EAWFLPNQV
-645 HPDDGFEVE
+645 EVAL
-654 RIKWTIAGQEYS
+654 IIQ
-666 TTESSVTFENI
+666 
-677 LSDREV
+677 
-683 WIKLAAKKINVTVVV
+683 
-698 DSPDGKLTGGTHL
+698 SPDGNVGGMIEVTDYSIPQF
-711 GRREYTQEFKYG
+711 EDKWQYG
-723 GSTTL
+723 GELTIVATPA
-728 EVIPDD
+728 E
-734 GYYFIKWS
+734 GYRFIKWS
-742 DDVYNAERDFLIPTH
+742 DGVSTSVRNFLVPASDTS
-757 DVTLTAYFRRY
+757 LTAYFRRY

-773 IAAENHGKIELTTD
+773 IAAENHGKIELTT
-787 GVTAEGKATAKHFDD
+787 GGATTEGKATAKHFDD

-815 SEILLDGVP
+815 SEILLDGIP

-837 YTLEGVDKAHGF
+837 YTLEGVDKAHRF
-849 EVRYEPKMYT
+849 EVRFEPKMYT

-969 VNDYVLTVRLPAIVD
+969 VTDYVLTVRLPAIVD

-1004 QISLEDGTQKLTAG
+1004 QISLEDGTQKLTSG

>member
-65 CVLNEYTISANVWVD
+65 CVFNEYTISANVWVD
-80 PERSDCGVTNT
+80 PEKSDCGVTNT
-91 LRPRLITNYAINNTA
+91 LRPRLITSYAINNTA
-106 LTVNSFIDQDSGFG
+106 LTVNSFNDQDSGFG

-135 TVTLLSD
+135 TVTLFSD

-163 QWKVFFTSQ
+163 RWKTFFTSQ
-172 KSYMSNLSANVK
+172 KSYMSNLTANVK
-184 YTARYYARF
+184 YTARYIAKF
-193 YNENGAKLIETQTVD
+193 YDINGNLISQQTVE
-208 GGNAPIVTE
+208 GGKAAEITDDILNAVNR
-217 EVLSACQKEGYRIF
+217 EGYKLV
-231 GWRANDGNIYS
+231 GWKASNGNTYTNL
-242 VMPVREDTD
+242 PTFEDTD
-251 INFMPVYERIYF
+251 VSFTPVYERIYF
-263 RVTVPEGN
+263 KFSAPDYSDVT
-271 GGAWRIRTFDETAQE
+271 
-286 WVDRETQYL
+286 
-295 DNNYYC
+295 
-301 YIAYGEKLK
+301 YIIQTYD
-310 IESTGFIN
+310 ESTQRWKKLVVNGTIN
-318 PSEDL
+318 WQGEYGDKVKILLFCDYEKSEDVRVV
-323 KIIINGTEKTFDGS
+323 INGETKTFVRSDS
-337 GGNMLKIFETEKLTE
+337 YPYIQVYDTEKLTE

-364 YFDITTSSNTGGKV
+364 YFDITTSSNAGGKV
-378 TPSFQTLRASE
+378 TPGFQTLRASE
-389 YSVAFTPDTGYRIS
+389 YSVAFTPDTGYKIS

-417 SGMTITE
+417 SGMTVTE

-462 DIASLK
+462 DMASWE

-495 SYTIKKP
+495 SYTLKKP

-521 ALECENGQIR
+521 ALECENGEIV

-536 FIKGKGTLEIY
+536 FIKGKGVLKLEAKPDEGYYFSSWSGADFAEQNVTL
-547 AQPSLS
+547 
-553 YSFES
+553 
-558 WVGVDWTTREVT
+558 D
-570 IDSATAEDSYTISA
+570 TAEAENSYTLSA
-584 TFKKYDCKVEAGFS
+584 VFEKYKFKITVTTLGKGYVEKSADYVDYGGS
-598 EYFFIGEYGDLV
+598 VTLTAIPDYGYFFDSWRYYELKHENPLTISNIQGD
-610 YGGTVEIVGA
+610 
-620 SDISQPY
+620 
-627 GNVTE
+627 VTE
-632 GYAQAGTDVTFIV
+632 EAWFFPNQVEVALIV
-645 HPDDGFEVE
+645 
-654 RIKWTIAGQEYS
+654 Q
-666 TTESSVTFENI
+666 
-677 LSDREV
+677 
-683 WIKLAAKKINVTVVV
+683 
-698 DSPDGKLTGGTHL
+698 SPDGNVGGMIEVTDYSIPQF
-711 GRREYTQEFKYG
+711 EDKWQYG
-723 GSTTL
+723 GELTIVATPA
-728 EVIPDD
+728 E
-734 GYYFIKWS
+734 GYRFIKWS
-742 DDVYNAERDFLIPTH
+742 DGVSTSVRNFLVPASDTS
-757 DVTLTAYFRRY
+757 LTAYFRRY
-768 EYDID
+768 EYDVD
-773 IAAENHGKIELTTD
+773 IEAENHGKIELTTG

-837 YTLEGVDKAHGF
+837 YILECVDKAHRF
-849 EVRYEPKMYT
+849 EIRYEPKMYT
-859 NGRKLIDYYPPVIAS
+859 NGRRLIDYYPPVIAS

-922 VPSVHDTFEQ
+922 VPAANDTFEQ

-969 VNDYVLTVRLPAIVD
+969 VSDYVLTVRLPAIVD

-1004 QISLEDGTQKLTAG
+1004 QISLEDGTQKLTSG

-1028 LESEAIESG
+1028 LESEALESE

>member
-91 LRPRLITNYAINNTA
+91 LRPRLITNYAISNTS
-106 LTVNSFIDQDSGFG
+106 LTVNSFNDQDSGFG

-135 TVTLLSD
+135 TVTLFSGNMAG
-142 SRTDVIGYEKML
+142 VIGQQKML

-208 GGNAPIVTE
+208 GGNAPTVTE

-231 GWRANDGNIYS
+231 GWRANDGSIYS

-337 GGNMLKIFETEKLTE
+337 GGNVLKIFETEKLTE

-364 YFDITTSSNTGGKV
+364 YFDITTSSNAGGKV

-417 SGMTITE
+417 TGMTITE
-424 TAQENVNYEVTFV
+424 TARENVNYEVTFV

-447 DGGVSV
+447 DSGISV

-462 DIASLK
+462 DMASWE

-483 GSVAADFFKKQE
+483 GSVVADFFKKQE
-495 SYTIKKP
+495 SYTLKKP

-521 ALECENGQIR
+521 ALECENGEIV

-536 FIKGKGTLEIY
+536 FIKGKGVLRLEAKPDEGYYFSSWSGADFAEQNVTL
-547 AQPSLS
+547 
-553 YSFES
+553 
-558 WVGVDWTTREVT
+558 D
-570 IDSATAEDSYTISA
+570 TAEAENSYTLSA
-584 TFKKYDCKVEAGFS
+584 VFEKYKFKITVTTLGKGYVEKSADYVDYGGS
-598 EYFFIGEYGDLV
+598 VTLTAIPDYGYFFDRWRYQYELRHENPL
-610 YGGTVEIVGA
+610 T
-620 SDISQPY
+620 ISNIQ

-632 GYAQAGTDVTFIV
+632 EAWFLPNQV
-645 HPDDGFEVE
+645 EVAL
-654 RIKWTIAGQEYS
+654 IIQ
-666 TTESSVTFENI
+666 
-677 LSDREV
+677 
-683 WIKLAAKKINVTVVV
+683 
-698 DSPDGKLTGGTHL
+698 SPDGNVGGMIEVTDYSIPQF
-711 GRREYTQEFKYG
+711 EDKWQYG
-723 GSTTL
+723 GELTIVATPA
-728 EVIPDD
+728 E
-734 GYYFIKWS
+734 GYRFIKWS
-742 DDVYNAERDFLIPTH
+742 DGVSTSVRNFLVPASDTS
-757 DVTLTAYFRRY
+757 LTAYFRRY

-773 IAAENHGKIELTTD
+773 ISAENHGKIELTTG

-837 YTLEGVDKAHGF
+837 YILECVDKAHRF

-922 VPSVHDTFEQ
+922 VPAANDTFEQ
-932 RKKRLKNRWVPDNRF
+932 RKKRLRNRWVPDNRF
-947 TIPWLWEWLK
+947 TLPWLWEWLK
-957 RVSERDDIRVPT
+957 RVSERDDIKIPT
-969 VNDYVLTVRLPAIVD
+969 VTDYVLTVRLPAIVD

-1004 QISLEDGTQKLTAG
+1004 QISLEDGTHKLTSG

-1028 LESEAIESG
+1028 LESEVIDSE
-1037 N
+1037 NQTD

>member
-91 LRPRLITNYAINNTA
+91 LRPRLITNYAISNTS
-106 LTVNSFIDQDSGFG
+106 LTVNSFNDQDSGFG

-135 TVTLLSD
+135 TVTLFSGNMAG
-142 SRTDVIGYEKML
+142 VIGQQKML

-337 GGNMLKIFETEKLTE
+337 GGNVIKIFETEKLTE

-364 YFDITTSSNTGGKV
+364 YFDITTSSNAGGKA

-403 AISKNGSPVTVTDE
+403 SISKNGSAVTVTDE

-424 TAQENVNYEVTFV
+424 TARENVNYEVTFV

-462 DIASLK
+462 DMASWE

-495 SYTIKKP
+495 SYTLKKP

-521 ALECENGQIR
+521 ALECENGEIV

-536 FIKGKGTLEIY
+536 FIKGKGVLRFEAKPDEGYYFSSWSGADFAEQNVTLDTAEAENSY
-547 AQPSLS
+547 TLS
-553 YSFES
+553 AVFEKYSFKITVTTLGKGYVEKS
-558 WVGVDWTTREVT
+558 ADYVDYGGSVT
-570 IDSATAEDSYTISA
+570 LTAIPDYGYFFDRWRYQYELRHENPLTISN
-584 TFKKYDCKVEAGFS
+584 
-598 EYFFIGEYGDLV
+598 IQGD
-610 YGGTVEIVGA
+610 
-620 SDISQPY
+620 
-627 GNVTE
+627 VTE
-632 GYAQAGTDVTFIV
+632 EAWFLPNQV
-645 HPDDGFEVE
+645 EVAL
-654 RIKWTIAGQEYS
+654 IIQ
-666 TTESSVTFENI
+666 
-677 LSDREV
+677 
-683 WIKLAAKKINVTVVV
+683 
-698 DSPDGKLTGGTHL
+698 SPDGNVGGMIEVT
-711 GRREYTQEFKYG
+711 EYSIPQFEDKWQYG
-723 GSTTL
+723 GELTIVATPA
-728 EVIPDD
+728 E
-734 GYYFIKWS
+734 GYRFIRWS
-742 DDVYNAERDFLIPTH
+742 DGVSTSVRNFLVPASDTS
-757 DVTLTAYFRRY
+757 LTAYFRRY

-773 IAAENHGKIELTTD
+773 ISAENHGKIELTTG

-837 YTLEGVDKAHGF
+837 YTLEGVDKAHRF

-859 NGRKLIDYYPPVIAS
+859 NGRRLIDYYPPVIAS

-922 VPSVHDTFEQ
+922 VPAANDTFEQ

-947 TIPWLWEWLK
+947 TLPWLWEWLK

-969 VNDYVLTVRLPAIVD
+969 VSDYVLTVRLPAIVD

-1004 QISLEDGTQKLTAG
+1004 QISLEDGTQKLTSG

>member
-1 MQKSLTLYPRYITD
+1 MQKSLKLYPRYITD
-15 GSSFAGILSANG
+15 GSSFGGILSANG

-91 LRPRLITNYAINNTA
+91 LRPRLITNYAISNTS
-106 LTVNSFIDQDSGFG
+106 LTVNSFNDQDSGFG

-135 TVTLLSD
+135 TVTLFSGNMAG
-142 SRTDVIGYEKML
+142 VIGQQKML

-310 IESTGFIN
+310 IDSIGFIN

-337 GGNMLKIFETEKLTE
+337 GGNVLKIFETEKLTE

-364 YFDITTSSNTGGKV
+364 YFDITTSSNAGGKV
-378 TPSFQTLRASE
+378 TPGFQTLRASE

-403 AISKNGSPVTVTDE
+403 AIIKNGSPVTVTDE

-424 TAQENVNYEVTFV
+424 TARENVNYEVTFV

-462 DIASLK
+462 SIASWK

-495 SYTIKKP
+495 SYTLKKP

-521 ALECENGQIR
+521 ALECENGVIR

-536 FIKGKGTLEIY
+536 FIKGKGVLRLEAKPDEGYYFSSWSGADFAEQNVTL
-547 AQPSLS
+547 
-553 YSFES
+553 
-558 WVGVDWTTREVT
+558 D
-570 IDSATAEDSYTISA
+570 TAEAENSYTLSA
-584 TFKKYDCKVEAGFS
+584 VFEKYSYKITVTTLGKGYVEKSADYVDYGGS
-598 EYFFIGEYGDLV
+598 VTLTAIPDYGYFFDRWRYQYELRHENPLTISNIQGD
-610 YGGTVEIVGA
+610 
-620 SDISQPY
+620 
-627 GNVTE
+627 VTE
-632 GYAQAGTDVTFIV
+632 EAWFFPNQVEVALIV
-645 HPDDGFEVE
+645 
-654 RIKWTIAGQEYS
+654 Q
-666 TTESSVTFENI
+666 
-677 LSDREV
+677 
-683 WIKLAAKKINVTVVV
+683 
-698 DSPDGKLTGGTHL
+698 SPDGNVGGMIEVTDYSIPQF
-711 GRREYTQEFKYG
+711 EDKWQYG
-723 GSTTL
+723 GELTIVATPA
-728 EVIPDD
+728 E
-734 GYYFIKWS
+734 GYRFIKWS
-742 DDVYNAERDFLIPTH
+742 DGVSTSVRNFLVPASDTS
-757 DVTLTAYFRRY
+757 LTAYFRRY

-773 IAAENHGKIELTTD
+773 IAAENHGKIELTT
-787 GVTAEGKATAKHFDD
+787 GGATTEGKATAKHFDD

-815 SEILLDGVP
+815 SEILLDGIP
-824 ITAQATITRHEAR
+824 ITAQVTITRHEAR
-837 YTLEGVDKAHGF
+837 YILECVDKAHGF

-922 VPSVHDTFEQ
+922 VPAANDTFEQ

-947 TIPWLWEWLK
+947 TLPWLWEWLK
-957 RVSERDDIRVPT
+957 RVSERDDIKVPT
-969 VNDYVLTVRLPAIVD
+969 VTDYVLTVRLPAIVD

-1004 QISLEDGTQKLTAG
+1004 QISLEDGTQKLTSG